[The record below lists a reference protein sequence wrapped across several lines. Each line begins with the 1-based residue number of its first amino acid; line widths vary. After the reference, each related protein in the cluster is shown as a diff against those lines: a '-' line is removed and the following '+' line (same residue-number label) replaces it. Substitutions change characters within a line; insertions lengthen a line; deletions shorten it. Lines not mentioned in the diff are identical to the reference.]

1 MEMKTNA
8 ACMQVNDKGLA
19 HAKSL
24 IESGKVDSTSKWGFV
39 AADSDKILGDDNWTE
54 YEKWFLAIDEA
65 ATEQTKERFKYPF
78 GKNGKVYRS
87 ALRAIASRAAQ
98 NDFQELSDVAS
109 ELLDQ
114 LDKKKNQEKHMDK
127 HEVLAAIA
135 ALKTNGD
142 LTLAECAKAMGLE
155 NQLKSNADT

>member
-1 MEMKTNA
+1 MVDYSIVSITRDVVTPLADGNYQRDCVESIAGERNDCVDYGLGSMEMKTNA
-8 ACMQVNDKGLA
+8 ASVQVNDKGLA

-54 YEKWFLAIDEA
+54 YEKWFLAVDEA

-87 ALRAIASRAAQ
+87 ALRAIASRAA
-98 NDFQELSDVAS
+98 
-109 ELLDQ
+109 
-114 LDKKKNQEKHMDK
+114 
-127 HEVLAAIA
+127 
-135 ALKTNGD
+135 LKCRPD
-142 LTLAECAKAMGLE
+142 
-155 NQLKSNADT
+155 